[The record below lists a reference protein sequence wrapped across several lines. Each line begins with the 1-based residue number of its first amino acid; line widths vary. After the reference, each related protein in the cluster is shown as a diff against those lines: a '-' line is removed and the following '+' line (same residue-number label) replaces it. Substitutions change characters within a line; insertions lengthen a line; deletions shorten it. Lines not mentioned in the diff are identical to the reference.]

1 MSAHTGLSKSKLL
14 LYRQCPKRLWLQIHR
29 PELAEE
35 SDEVE
40 RVMAAGTLVGEVA
53 RDLLPGGIL
62 IETGDL
68 AGNVELTRQL
78 LASQPD
84 TPLFEATFAHDGV
97 LVRTDL
103 LIPDGAGHCLAEV
116 KSSTR
121 VKPYHL
127 DDAAIQTW
135 VAQGAGVAVTQ
146 VELAHINNRF
156 VYPGGGDY
164 RGLFTHADVTA
175 DVAERLPRVAAWV
188 DGAKQVMRQ
197 GEPDIAPGAQCND
210 PFACP
215 FAGYCDRKANPA
227 GVVTTEFPVDILPR
241 HGGLADVLHDEGFH
255 DLRQVPEERLQREV
269 HRKIWRISRTGRAE
283 IADEG
288 MQFARDLP
296 WPRFYLDFETI
307 AFAVPRWPGTR
318 PYQQI
323 PFQFSC
329 HIEAAPGQL
338 IPQTFLSTDG
348 SDPRRAFA
356 EALIEAT
363 NPALL
368 TQLGIAGRPPGPILV
383 YSIGF
388 ERGRVMEL
396 AAHFSD
402 LAPALNAIAER
413 MTDLLPITRAHYYHP
428 DMRGS
433 WSIKAVL
440 PTLGAGLDYAGMAV
454 ADGGMAQQAYLEMI
468 DPLTPPDRREDLRQ
482 GLLDYCALDT
492 LALVR
497 LVECLASGEV

>member
-14 LYRQCPKRLWLQIHR
+14 LYRQCPRRLWLQIHR
-29 PELAEE
+29 PELAED
-35 SDEVE
+35 SDAVE

-53 RDLLPGGIL
+53 RDLHRGGIL

-68 AGNVELTRQL
+68 AGNIELTRQL

-97 LVRTDL
+97 LVRADL
-103 LIPDGAGHCLAEV
+103 LIPDGAGHRLAEV
-116 KSSTR
+116 KSSTW

-135 VAQGAGVAVTQ
+135 VARGAGVAVTR

-156 VYPGGGDY
+156 VYPGGSNY
-164 RGLFTHADVTA
+164 QGLFTHADVTA
-175 DVAERLPRVAAWV
+175 EVTERIPRIAVWA
-188 DGAKQVMRQ
+188 DGARQ
-197 GEPDIAPGAQCND
+197 ILRHGEPDIAPGAHCND

-215 FAGYCDRKANPA
+215 FAGYCDRQANPA
-227 GVVTTEFPVDILPR
+227 GTATAEFPVDILPR
-241 HGGLADVLHDEGFH
+241 HGGLADALREEGFH
-255 DLRQVPEERLQREV
+255 DLRQVPEERLQRDV
-269 HRKIWRISRTGRAE
+269 HRKIWRITRAGRAE
-283 IADEG
+283 IADDG
-288 MQFARDLP
+288 RQFARDLP

-307 AFAVPRWPGTR
+307 SFAVPRWPGTR

-329 HIEAAPGQL
+329 HVEPAPGQL
-338 IPQTFLSTDG
+338 MPQAFLRTDG
-348 SDPRRAFA
+348 SDPRRDFA
-356 EALIEAT
+356 EALLEAT
-363 NPALL
+363 NPAWLAD
-368 TQLGIAGRPPGPILV
+368 LGMADLPPGPILV

-388 ERGRVMEL
+388 ERGRVQEL
-396 AAHFSD
+396 AAQFPD

-413 MTDLLPITRAHYYHP
+413 MIDLLPITRAHYYHP
-428 DMRGS
+428 GMRGS

-440 PTLGAGLDYAGMAV
+440 PTLGADLDYEGMTV
-454 ADGGMAQQAYLEMI
+454 ADGGMAQEAYLEMI
-468 DPLTPPDRREDLRQ
+468 DAGTSPERRETLRQ

-492 LALVR
+492 FALVR
-497 LVECLASGEV
+497 LVEFLARGEV